1 MTAEEIL
8 DELRAMGGEHNRAG
22 MARFG
27 INVDNALGISVT
39 QLRNMAKGIGKSH
52 ALAAELWHSG
62 IHEARILASIIE
74 EPAAVTEEQ
83 MESWAAEFN
92 SWDIVDQV
100 CGNLFDKTA
109 FAWDKAV
116 EWSERSEE
124 FVKRAAF
131 SLIAYMAVHLKTTD
145 DREFE
150 RFFPIIEREASD
162 DRNFVKKAVNW
173 ALRQIGKRSDYLR
186 PQAIACAERIGEQD
200 SRSAKWIARDALR
213 ELEPRSFRARARNS
227 GEPTART
234 ARRRR

>member
-8 DELRAMGGEHNRAG
+8 GELRALGSEHNRAG

-39 QLRNMAKGIGKSH
+39 QLRKMAKGIGESH
-52 ALAAELWHSG
+52 GLAAELWDSG
-62 IHEARILASIIE
+62 IHEARILASIID
-74 EPAAVTEEQ
+74 EPTAVTEEQ
-83 MESWAAEFN
+83 IEAWAADFN

-131 SLIAYMAVHLKTTD
+131 SLIAYMAVHLKKTD

-150 RFFPIIEREASD
+150 RFFPLIEREASD

-186 PQAIACAERIGEQD
+186 PQAIACAERIAEQD

-213 ELEPRSFRARARNS
+213 ELESRSFRARARNS
-227 GEPTART
+227 GEPTERT
-234 ARRRR
+234 GGHS

>member
-1 MTAEEIL
+1 MTVGDIIS
-8 DELRAMGGEHNRAG
+8 ELRALGNEHNRAG

-27 INVDNALGISVT
+27 INTETALGVGVT
-39 QLRNMAKGIGKSH
+39 QVRKLAKGIGPSH
-52 ALAAELWHSG
+52 ELAAELWDSG
-62 IHEARILASIIE
+62 IHEARILASIVD
-74 EPAAVTEEQ
+74 EPSAVTEKQ
-83 MESWAAEFN
+83 MEAWAAEFN

-109 FAWDKAV
+109 FAWHKPF

-131 SLIAYMAVHLKTTD
+131 SLIAYMAVHLKKTD

-150 RFFPIIEREASD
+150 RFFPLIERAAAD

-186 PQAIACAERIGEQD
+186 PQAIACAERIAEQG
-200 SRSAKWIARDALR
+200 SPSARWIARDALK
-213 ELEPRSFRARARNS
+213 ELRSVRAS
-227 GEPTART
+227 PGPST
-234 ARRRR
+234 

>member
-8 DELRAMGGEHNRAG
+8 GELRALGSEHNRAG

-39 QLRNMAKGIGKSH
+39 QLRKMAKGIGESH
-52 ALAAELWHSG
+52 GLAAELWDSG
-62 IHEARILASIIE
+62 IHEARILASIID
-74 EPAAVTEEQ
+74 EPTAVTEEQ
-83 MESWAAEFN
+83 IEAWAADFN

-131 SLIAYMAVHLKTTD
+131 SLIAYMAVHLKKTD

-150 RFFPIIEREASD
+150 RFFPLIEREASD
-162 DRNFVKKAVNW
+162 E
-173 ALRQIGKRSDYLR
+173 RSDYLR
-186 PQAIACAERIGEQD
+186 PQAIACAERIAEQD

-213 ELEPRSFRARARNS
+213 ELESRSFRARARNS
-227 GEPTART
+227 GEPTERT
-234 ARRRR
+234 GGHS

>member
-1 MTAEEIL
+1 MTADEIL
-8 DELRAMGGEHNRAG
+8 GELRAMGSEHNRAG

-39 QLRNMAKGIGKSH
+39 RLRQMAKDTGKDH
-52 ALAAELWHSG
+52 ELAAQLWDSG
-62 IHEARILASIIE
+62 IHEARILASIID

-83 MESWAAEFN
+83 MESWAADFN

-116 EWSERSEE
+116 EWTERSEE

-131 SLIAYMAVHLKTTD
+131 SLIAYMAVHLKKTD

-186 PQAIACAERIGEQD
+186 PQAIACAERIAEQD
-200 SRSAKWIARDALR
+200 SRSAKWTARDALR

-227 GEPTART
+227 GEPAERSE
-234 ARRRR
+234 RGR